1 MTPNAA
7 WRARPS
13 SSLRYLI
20 PHWISITL
28 LLLGMMLA
36 SPAWAEEPVG
46 VLSVTGNVD
55 GAEVWVDGE
64 KAGVL
69 PYTGY
74 HPVGRHQVRV
84 VANDHDPFV
93 RKVELIEGL
102 TKSLTAK
109 LVAGQGT
116 IEFSVVPPGA
126 VVHIDGNP
134 VGPAPI
140 RVRDLS
146 PGDHSYRVVADGHEP
161 LENSFSFERGRN
173 LFFDLALNS
182 SAGLFHVGST
192 PAGATV
198 WIDGEQ
204 AGVTPLDLSGTALG
218 EHQVRVVLDGYA
230 EVYRPVDTSDGR
242 KGSLDLTLAQQG
254 ARLTVKTGSADATV
268 TINGS
273 TVGQGSTVVLPRVD
287 RGTLQLQVTEPG
299 AQPAA
304 MSVRMPANGKVT
316 IKASLAPTDQGR
328 SELRQ
333 LPPFYGRWTFWAA
346 TGAVAAGGVTGGVI
360 LAKALEPPL
369 PPEGDV
375 MVVLP

>member
-13 SSLRYLI
+13 SSLRCLI
-20 PHWISITL
+20 PHWISLTL
-28 LLLGMMLA
+28 LLSVMLA

-74 HPVGRHQVRV
+74 HSVGRHQVRV
-84 VANDHDPFV
+84 VVDDHDPFV

-109 LVAGQGT
+109 LVAGKGT

-146 PGDHSYRVVADGHEP
+146 PGEHRYRVVADGHEP
-161 LENSFSFERGRN
+161 LEDNFSFERGHN
-173 LFFDLALNS
+173 LFFNLELNS

-192 PAGATV
+192 PAGAMV

-204 AGVTPLDLSGTALG
+204 AGVTPLDLSGYALG
-218 EHQVRVVLDGYA
+218 DHLVRVALDGYA
-230 EVYRPVDTSDGR
+230 DVFRPVDTSDGR
-242 KGSLDLTLAQQG
+242 KGSLELTLSQKG
-254 ARLTVKTGSADATV
+254 ARLTIKTGSADATV
-268 TINGS
+268 AVNGA
-273 TVGQGSTVVLPRVD
+273 TVGQGTKVVLPRVD

-299 AQPAA
+299 AQPAT
-304 MSVRMPANGKVT
+304 MSVRVPASGKVT
-316 IKASLAPTDQGR
+316 IKASLAPTGQGR

-346 TGAVAAGGVTGGVI
+346 TGAVAAGGVAGGVI